1 MKRAYISPETIRIA
15 IEQTFA
21 IAVSGKVDG
30 DPAISGGDEG
40 GNPGGALA
48 PRLWQT
54 DPWKQPVEEET
65 NLNDTQL

>member
-1 MKRAYISPETIRIA
+1 MKRTYISPETICIS

-48 PRLWQT
+48 PRLWPNDYWEQS
-54 DPWKQPVEEET
+54 DEEKT
-65 NLNDTQL
+65 NLNDSQL